1 MFYPEQYMK
10 IRARGASRGASAE
23 ARATTA
29 RVLSMRRASAAT
41 DADDLSPLE
50 KSVFEELNFARTQ
63 PKELAKHLLAM
74 RPHFDGKIMRLPG
87 RGVAVRTQEGVA
99 ALDEAIKHLQT
110 VPALAPFQ
118 RISAGMSRAAR
129 DHCNDSGRR
138 GSIGHDGTD
147 GSTPSSRLSRHG
159 EWERTSGE
167 NINYGAGDARDCVV
181 QLIIDDGVPGRG
193 HRTNIYKPE
202 FNVVGIASGEHAT
215 YEFMVVITFAGDFVE
230 QGGAAPPVSKVA
242 LCGGGGGGGGGGGR
256 VAEATAQMGSLAL
269 EKAAPLDSSD
279 VPPGGKKEVQTE
291 VSITGDT
298 KTTKTTTVITDAQG
312 NTSTRVET
320 QVVTAS
326 R

>member
-1 MFYPEQYMK
+1 
-10 IRARGASRGASAE
+10 
-23 ARATTA
+23 
-29 RVLSMRRASAAT
+29 MRRASAAT
-41 DADDLSPLE
+41 DAEDLSPLE

-74 RPHFDGKIMRLPG
+74 RPHFDGKLMRLPG
-87 RGVAVRTQEGVA
+87 REIAVQTQEGVA
-99 ALDEAIKHLQT
+99 ALDEAIKHLQA

-147 GSTPSSRLSRHG
+147 GSTPSSRLERHG
-159 EWERTSGE
+159 AWQRTSGE
-167 NINYGAGDARDCVV
+167 NINYFARDARDCVV
-181 QLIIDDGVPGRG
+181 QLIVDDGVPGRG
-193 HRTNIYKPE
+193 HRTNIYQPE

-230 QGGAAPPVSKVA
+230 QGGAAPLVSKVA
-242 LCGGGGGGGGGGGR
+242 LGGGGGGGGGGGDGR

-269 EKAAPLDSSD
+269 EKLKGHAERAQEHAERAKAHAESIAEKAAPLDSSD

-291 VSITGDT
+291 VSIEGN
-298 KTTKTTTVITDAQG
+298 TTTTTTTTVVTDAQG

-320 QVVTAS
+320 QIVTTD
-326 R
+326 

>member
-1 MFYPEQYMK
+1 
-10 IRARGASRGASAE
+10 
-23 ARATTA
+23 
-29 RVLSMRRASAAT
+29 MRRATAAT
-41 DADDLSPLE
+41 DADGLSPLE
-50 KSVFEELNFARTQ
+50 RSVFEELNFARTQ

-74 RPHFDGKIMRLPG
+74 RPHFDGKIMRLPA
-87 RGVAVRTQEGVA
+87 REVAVQTQEGVA

-147 GSTPSSRLSRHG
+147 GSTPSIRLSRHG
-159 EWERTSGE
+159 EWQRTSGE
-167 NINYGAGDARDCVV
+167 NINYFARDARDCVV

-230 QGGAAPPVSKVA
+230 QGGAAPPVSKEA
-242 LCGGGGGGGGGGGR
+242 LGGGGGGGGGGVRVVRERLGDAGPIMEPSRQVGR
-256 VAEATAQMGSLAL
+256 IEGR
-269 EKAAPLDSSD
+269 
-279 VPPGGKKEVQTE
+279 GGRRGGHELT
-291 VSITGDT
+291 
-298 KTTKTTTVITDAQG
+298 
-312 NTSTRVET
+312 
-320 QVVTAS
+320 
-326 R
+326 